1 MLFRYFFKT
10 EPHLSGYFSF
20 YAILEKKIRIFCR
33 KAPWFADGR
42 TGCYFRYFSNLI
54 KKLYKIR
61 SDLFMTWSLIL
72 ASQNS
77 RWPFL
82 CFFGGKSDRS
92 KNLSVTVRDSLV
104 LAVGRKAFTS
114 HFCTLQCYLFS
125 TIQARF
131 EIRPNLIDPWVS

>member
-1 MLFRYFFKT
+1 MLFSV
-10 EPHLSGYFSF
+10 L
-20 YAILEKKIRIFCR
+20 
-33 KAPWFADGR
+33 
-42 TGCYFRYFSNLI
+42 SNLI

-77 RWPFL
+77 RRPGVSV

-104 LAVGRKAFTS
+104 LAVGRKGFAS

-125 TIQARF
+125 TIHARF